1 MSRRA
6 VLAGAGLAGAGAAAA
21 GLATPSFAAKDGDPF
36 TLGVASG
43 DPWPDG
49 FVIWTRLALIPEAE
63 DGRGGM
69 PRTNFVLTW
78 ELSEDEGFTRVIRKD
93 RVTATPETAHAVHVT
108 LTGLEPGREY
118 WYRFSTNGYRSRV
131 GRGKTAPAAG
141 TMPSSLSFTMASCAQ
156 WEHGWFTAYRHMAA
170 ERPDLML
177 HLGDYYYE
185 HSAGGYPVGSGAVR
199 WHPVGEM
206 RDLASYRQ
214 RMAIY
219 KTDPDLQAAHA
230 AAPWAVIWDDHEVD
244 NNWAGDTPEILQAHF
259 LRRRRD
265 AFRAYYEN
273 MPLRASSAPTGY
285 DMQLYR
291 RLQWGQLATFHLL
304 DTRQYRSD
312 QANADLVK
320 IVGREAKDP
329 RRTITG
335 KAQEDWLLQGF
346 ASSSARWDFI
356 TQQVPFVQRD
366 HNGGLNVWG
375 DMDSWDGYTASRGR
389 VIDGWV
395 GAGVRN
401 PVVLTGD
408 VHESFAA
415 HVLSDFA
422 DPTSEAVGV
431 ELITTSITSGGDGA
445 DSSASNLRYNPH
457 IEFNNNLRGYVS
469 VQVTPTA
476 STARFKAVDHV
487 SVVDRPAAERA
498 RFVISDGDRRLHK
511 VHDTPLGV

>member
-1 MSRRA
+1 MC
-6 VLAGAGLAGAGAAAA
+6 
-21 GLATPSFAAKDGDPF
+21 
-36 TLGVASG
+36 
-43 DPWPDG
+43 
-49 FVIWTRLALIPEAE
+49 
-63 DGRGGM
+63 
-69 PRTNFVLTW
+69 
-78 ELSEDEGFTRVIRKD
+78 IRD
-93 RVTATPETAHAVHVT
+93 
-108 LTGLEPGREY
+108 
-118 WYRFSTNGYRSRV
+118 S
-131 GRGKTAPAAG
+131 
-141 TMPSSLSFTMASCAQ
+141 
-156 WEHGWFTAYRHMAA
+156 
-170 ERPDLML
+170 
-177 HLGDYYYE
+177 
-185 HSAGGYPVGSGAVR
+185 SGAVR

-329 RRTITG
+329 QRTITG

-356 TQQVPFVQRD
+356 TQQVPFVQYDR
-366 HNGGLNVWG
+366 NGGVYVWG

-408 VHESFAA
+408 IHEAFA
-415 HVLSDFA
+415 
-422 DPTSEAVGV
+422 
-431 ELITTSITSGGDGA
+431 
-445 DSSASNLRYNPH
+445 
-457 IEFNNNLRGYVS
+457 
-469 VQVTPTA
+469 
-476 STARFKAVDHV
+476 
-487 SVVDRPAAERA
+487 
-498 RFVISDGDRRLHK
+498 
-511 VHDTPLGV
+511 